1 MAGTLQVPLRKRSFF
16 FLNPSF
22 ENLGLKVVPP
32 AERAGGR
39 RADTVKA
46 WFFGPGFFLFYN
58 AENYNATQPFV
69 VKDLVISGFRKC
81 SCEELLLEGVLMIP
95 NH

>member
-1 MAGTLQVPLRKRSFF
+1 M
-16 FLNPSF
+16 
-22 ENLGLKVVPP
+22 
-32 AERAGGR
+32 
-39 RADTVKA
+39 KA
-46 WFFGPGFFLFYN
+46 WFFGPGLFLFYN